1 MLNEKFILEQIEKHC
16 CLDENLCSGT
26 FYDQVVRPL
35 EHSEEFNQYDWT
47 YDSGVSKGVLIFDN
61 LNYVIKIP
69 FYAEWYED
77 GDPEVERDDSGKTL
91 YDSDGNTRYLC
102 FDGCVADCPFQ
113 GTQVEGFVK
122 ENEWDYCETEVLRYE
137 VAKRNSMEDHFAKT
151 YYIGSAL
158 GWPIYAQVRACMFRS
173 EASYSTRSKK
183 NYTEEERETA
193 RKIRDEKNF
202 YLDEEWLMDF
212 IAFWGEERMLAFI
225 KFCDEWFIDDLHGGN
240 LGYVDGVPCLVD
252 YSSFDC

>member
-16 CLDENLCSGT
+16 CLDEELSSVT
-26 FYDQVVRPL
+26 FYEKVVRPL
-35 EHSEEFNQYDWT
+35 EQSVEFNQYDWT
-47 YDSGVSKGVLIFDN
+47 YDSGISKGVLIFDS
-61 LNYVIKIP
+61 LDYVIKIP
-69 FYAEWYED
+69 FYAEGFEGDQIDYDEENDEPIFED
-77 GDPEVERDDSGKTL
+77 DYTSE
-91 YDSDGNTRYLC
+91 Y
-102 FDGCVADCPFQ
+102 PFQ
-113 GTQVEGFVK
+113 GVEVEGFIK

-151 YYIGSAL
+151 YLIGFAI

-193 RKIRDEKNF
+193 RKIRDEKKF

-225 KFCDEWFIDDLHGGN
+225 KFCEEWFIDDLHGGN
-240 LGYVDGVPCLVD
+240 LGYVNGIPCLVD
-252 YSSFDC
+252 YSSYDC